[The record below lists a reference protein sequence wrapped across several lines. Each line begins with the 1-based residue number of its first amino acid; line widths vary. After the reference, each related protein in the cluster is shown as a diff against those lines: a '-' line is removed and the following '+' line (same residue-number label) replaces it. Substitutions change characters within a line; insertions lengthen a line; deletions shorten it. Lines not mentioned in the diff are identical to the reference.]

1 MITSKKKIR
10 EIFGVIFF
18 LIPTLVYSH
27 RVMASEGL
35 GSCVDFDN
43 VGFSI
48 TAIIVGLPVLIFIP
62 KVPNQPPFGKS
73 RID

>member
-1 MITSKKKIR
+1 MITSKKKTR

-18 LIPTLVYSH
+18 LIPTLVYSQ
-27 RVMASEGL
+27 RVAASEGL

-48 TAIIVGLPVLIFIP
+48 NVIIVGLTVLNFIP
-62 KVPNQPPFGKS
+62 KVPNRTPFRKV
-73 RID
+73 